1 PGLCRRPPLT
11 LLMPCRP
18 RSAYR
23 DDSTTATQRCVA
35 RPREAC
41 RTGYTEHVATRRLS
55 MFRNILVPLDG
66 SPLSEQALPV
76 AARLARAA
84 NATLHLVHVHTPAT
98 LNPIVIE

>member
-1 PGLCRRPPLT
+1 
-11 LLMPCRP
+11 
-18 RSAYR
+18 
-23 DDSTTATQRCVA
+23 
-35 RPREAC
+35 
-41 RTGYTEHVATRRLS
+41 

-98 LNPIVIE
+98 LNPIVIEGLPVIDDDLRSLAAEHEAAYLARLAAQLTNDGLEPQVARAGHLTR